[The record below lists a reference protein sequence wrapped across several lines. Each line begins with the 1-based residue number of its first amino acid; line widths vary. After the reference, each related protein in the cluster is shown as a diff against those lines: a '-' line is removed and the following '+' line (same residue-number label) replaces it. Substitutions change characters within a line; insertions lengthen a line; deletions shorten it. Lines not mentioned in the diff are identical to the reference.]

1 MSHAI
6 TAHPATLWPA
16 GNGRPVSYMNRKK
29 HRREASLAGI
39 SIKRI
44 YEPTARADGTRI
56 LVDRIW
62 PRGISKDDAHLALW
76 LKDIAPSTELRK
88 WFGHDPERWAEFR
101 RRYKSE
107 LAHNPTA
114 VKLLKDHVRKGTVT
128 LVYAARDSEHNN
140 ARVIA
145 EVVGGTR

>member
-1 MSHAI
+1 M
-6 TAHPATLWPA
+6 
-16 GNGRPVSYMNRKK
+16 
-29 HRREASLAGI
+29 AGI

-44 YEPTARADGTRI
+44 YEPAARADGTRI

-88 WFGHDPERWAEFR
+88 WFGHDPERWTEFR
-101 RRYKSE
+101 RRYRSE
-107 LAHNPTA
+107 LARNPAA
-114 VKLLKDHVRKGTVT
+114 VKLLKEHVRKGTVT

-145 EVVGGTR
+145 EVVGGKR